1 MKTIKRKKDGRKPSI
16 WDRTPSEY
24 IPYKDSKGNLLSEP
38 EDILFMSEEAY
49 NEEFSRQNFA
59 VWGAREKKKNYYTV
73 NSPDI
78 KRNYGSEGNFPDSL
92 TSPTGELL
100 NVKLSAKTHERLPL
114 YAGNTEVIDI
124 VLVGAPSIGKTTYLT
139 QILSPIF
146 HSLLALEGDCSVQ
159 EALFTDTTAR
169 EVYEQAVHNMKEGGL
184 CPEPTV
190 YSPDT
195 FMPCT
200 YYVSYCGDG
209 ESTRH
214 VVLRMHDIDGEQA
227 LHLTHKNTLLNY
239 EYMFLMIG
247 ADELIDGDRYNGQY
261 KKILNHFLQSAAVK
275 GTLGSTKITVIIT
288 KADLLMKE
296 PCGSSLEAA
305 LPNTIKMEDDV
316 ILPKSRA
323 GFSYSDFEARKSV
336 IKRFLKENYPA
347 FYLMLMNN
355 VSDPEAI
362 EFCMMASLGAATD
375 KNNKITEYKPF
386 CIDLPICKI
395 LADTGVFKIS
405 ADGDNESERPYE
417 EKISG
422 LGGGKAAE
430 AFKKAFSKV
439 RRKLNIVSD
448 DDEDFD
454 DEEDVY
460 GERFR

>member
-1 MKTIKRKKDGRKPSI
+1 MKKIKRKKDGRKPSI

-59 VWGAREKKKNYYTV
+59 VWGASEKKKNYYTV

-124 VLVGAPSIGKTTYLT
+124 VLMGAPSVGKTTYLT
-139 QILSPIF
+139 QILNPMF
-146 HSLLALEGDCSVQ
+146 HSLLALEADCSVQ
-159 EALFTDTTAR
+159 EALFADTSAR
-169 EVYEQAVHNMKEGGL
+169 EAYEQAVRNMEEGM

-200 YYVSYCGDG
+200 YYVSYCDG
-209 ESTRH
+209 ECARH
-214 VVLRMHDIDGEQA
+214 ALLRMHDIDGEQA

-239 EYMFLMIG
+239 EYMFLMVG

-288 KADLLMKE
+288 KADLLMKK
-296 PCGSSLEAA
+296 PCGSALEAV
-305 LPNTIKMEDDV
+305 LPNTIEIEDGV
-316 ILPKSRA
+316 ILPKSRK
-323 GFSYSDFEARKSV
+323 GFSYSDFDMRKRA
-336 IKRFLKENYPA
+336 IKHFLKENYPA

-355 VSDPEAI
+355 VPDPEAVA
-362 EFCMMASLGAATD
+362 FCLLASLGADAD

-395 LADTGVFKIS
+395 LADTGVCKIS
-405 ADGDNESERPYE
+405 TEEDNGSERPYE
-417 EKISG
+417 EKIDG
-422 LGGGKAAE
+422 FGGGKAAE

>member
-1 MKTIKRKKDGRKPSI
+1 MKKIKRRKDGRKHSI
-16 WDRTPSEY
+16 WDRTPVEY

-59 VWGAREKKKNYYTV
+59 VWGAKEKKKNYYTV

-100 NVKLSAKTHERLPL
+100 NVKFSAKTHERLPL

-124 VLVGAPSIGKTTYLT
+124 VLVGAPSIGKSTYLT
-139 QILSPIF
+139 QILSPVF
-146 HSLLALEGDCSVQ
+146 HSLLSLEGDCSVQ

-169 EVYEQAVHNMKEGGL
+169 EVYEQAVRNMEEGV

-214 VVLRMHDIDGEQA
+214 AVLRMHDIDGEQA

-288 KADLLMKE
+288 KADLL
-296 PCGSSLEAA
+296 
-305 LPNTIKMEDDV
+305 
-316 ILPKSRA
+316 
-323 GFSYSDFEARKSV
+323 
-336 IKRFLKENYPA
+336 
-347 FYLMLMNN
+347 
-355 VSDPEAI
+355 
-362 EFCMMASLGAATD
+362 
-375 KNNKITEYKPF
+375 
-386 CIDLPICKI
+386 
-395 LADTGVFKIS
+395 
-405 ADGDNESERPYE
+405 
-417 EKISG
+417 
-422 LGGGKAAE
+422 
-430 AFKKAFSKV
+430 
-439 RRKLNIVSD
+439 
-448 DDEDFD
+448 
-454 DEEDVY
+454 
-460 GERFR
+460 